1 MLAANR
7 ADLFWKTHCKNKKN
21 KDGYFSE
28 EFKDLIQSM
37 LQFEPSHR
45 PSFSEILEHPWM
57 KLDTPSAKEIRG
69 EFEKRHMEVKSN

>member
-1 MLAANR
+1 
-7 ADLFWKTHCKNKKN
+7 
-21 KDGYFSE
+21 
-28 EFKDLIQSM
+28 M

-57 KLDTPSAKEIRG
+57 KLDTPSAKEIKG